1 MCSGGESISF
11 SKLTSI
17 SKLSNIV
24 NYGNGQT
31 TCRPMRREP
40 DMRNE
45 TNPGADV
52 DICHELSPD
61 DYNTV
66 SSYIYNLSPEVFD
79 FRRWYSFNFLFAPVN
94 INSFRHKY
102 PFVHDMLIKQ
112 SVDLL
117 AISESKLDHS
127 FTDYQFQVTDY
138 AIYSC
143 PDKYNTVK
151 DICDVYGLTNLI
163 KTPTCHKGPVST
175 LINVILV
182 SNPKRYIDTL
192 NANFGLSDHHNIIGA
207 ATRRFAPS
215 LKPHRIYYRSYKHFC
230 EEKYLQ
236 DINCAPFHVADIF
249 DDIDDMTWFHS
260 SLIRTIIDEN
270 APKKSKIVKKKMC
283 ALHEFQIKES
293 SIC

>member
-31 TCRPMRREP
+31 TRRPMRREP

-61 DYNTV
+61 DNNTV

-79 FRRWYSFNFLFAPVN
+79 FRRRYSFNFLFAHVN

-102 PFVHDMLIKQ
+102 PSVHDMLIKQ

-117 AISESKLDHS
+117 YL
-127 FTDYQFQVTDY
+127 
-138 AIYSC
+138 
-143 PDKYNTVK
+143 N
-151 DICDVYGLTNLI
+151 LNLI
-163 KTPTCHKGPVST
+163 IVLPIINFKLQIMPFIAV
-175 LINVILV
+175 LINIILWKIYVMCMV
-182 SNPKRYIDTL
+182 S
-192 NANFGLSDHHNIIGA
+192 
-207 ATRRFAPS
+207 
-215 LKPHRIYYRSYKHFC
+215 RIS
-230 EEKYLQ
+230 
-236 DINCAPFHVADIF
+236 
-249 DDIDDMTWFHS
+249 
-260 SLIRTIIDEN
+260 
-270 APKKSKIVKKKMC
+270 
-283 ALHEFQIKES
+283 
-293 SIC
+293 